1 MANARKPRK
10 AVTKKVLKSTSIT
23 SYTDKDMILDV
34 RSVLRSVVKQD
45 GKYTPREAGVVG
57 KLYGAELTRMK
68 LQVEIHKIN
77 TKISSK
83 HTSAKDILRL
93 S

>member
-1 MANARKPRK
+1 MPKARRPKK
-10 AVTKKVLKSTSIT
+10 AVIKKVLKNTPIT